1 MHRRGAFRCH
11 PAAEDPGE
19 GSAHARTNRQLIDQ
33 GFVSFFRER
42 YGRTVILLI
51 AMGASRADAEDATQE
66 AMAMAWSQWESI
78 REPAAWLRTVA
89 VRAHLKQARARDSQ
103 AVSLDQSTFD
113 PPDQLDL
120 GVFAEEQ
127 QHVLGLLRA
136 LPDGQRTVAALFY
149 DGLTCEEIAELEG
162 KPPATVR
169 SQLRHAR
176 NSLKGM
182 VTSGGV

>member
-19 GSAHARTNRQLIDQ
+19 GSAHARTNRQLTDN

-42 YGRTVILLI
+42 YGRTVVLLI
-51 AMGASRADAEDATQE
+51 AMGASRADAEDAAQE
-66 AMAMAWSQWESI
+66 AMAMAWNQWESI
-78 REPAAWLRTVA
+78 RDPAAWLRTVA
-89 VRAHLKQARARDSQ
+89 VRAYLKQARARDSQ
-103 AVSLDQSTFD
+103 AVPLDQSAVD
-113 PPDQLDL
+113 PAAEPDL
-120 GVFAEEQ
+120 GVFTGEQ
-127 QHVLGLLRA
+127 QHVLGLLRR
-136 LPDGQRTVAALFY
+136 LPDGQRTIAALFY
-149 DGLTCEEIAELEG
+149 DGLTCDEIAELAG

-176 NSLKGM
+176 NSLKEM